1 MKMFST
7 KDVAQILG
15 VTTVRVNQLIQE
27 GKLPAQKIGRD
38 WFVREQDLVSV
49 QNRPGRGRPSSKKG

>member
-1 MKMFST
+1 MFST

-38 WFVREQDLVSV
+38 WFVREQDLALV

>member
-1 MKMFST
+1 MFST

-15 VTTVRVNQLIQE
+15 ITTVRVNQLIQE

-38 WFVREQDLVSV
+38 WFVREQDLASV